1 MKSKLVYPPN
11 PETWDTSFLSPH
23 AEFETNV
30 KRVAWAILLFLVTYF
45 LLLITSGIV
54 CYFCILGAI
63 FVVNHL
69 YHILLIFIA
78 IGLVIFGVMIFVFM
92 LKFIFIKN
100 QKPTENHI
108 EIFEKDQ
115 PHLFAFIR
123 KVAQDS
129 FNQMPKHVYIARGVN
144 ASVSADSQLLSFL
157 FASPKNLTIGL
168 GIVNTLNISEF
179 KSVLAHE
186 FGHFSQKSTHFG
198 RYVYAFYLMLYNW
211 IYAEDSWDN
220 MLSKLLYSG
229 LKAIRI
235 TGWFILSSSNV
246 IKRVMAYLFRFVQKN
261 YMRLSRE
268 MEYNADKMA
277 VCLAGNEASISA
289 LRKVEM
295 SDACMYQS
303 FQHAAWAASQQK
315 KLPNIYEYHRFLM
328 KQWGDKNGIVSDING
343 IPKIAANTE
352 MKQTQPNVVYKDQWA
367 SHPSNEH
374 RALKMNEIA
383 LKCSIVEESAWLLF
397 ENAERLQAE
406 MTDTFFAQFIEFES
420 LPDDPISPAELGEMV
435 RQDDEKN
442 AYPEAYNGFYD
453 DRGISQFDVKAV
465 LLEKKEILSAEV
477 PCNEVFTKEKMEI
490 IQHFF
495 TNAQDAIVLQNIAN
509 GEIETPFFEYKGKRY
524 AQKEAKNV
532 VETLQKEIDKQEK
545 VIAELDKQAF
555 LFHYYRILAHN
566 FDDAV
571 MYVNYYTL
579 FFQWRITWDNM
590 LRFKQDYEEKLNELF
605 SHKPID
611 TEIANAIIHFVFEK
625 ENELKKTF
633 KNIDNEQLIILK
645 GNENIANYIEKNVTY
660 FHSKEHI
667 EGKVIQDFAN
677 FVAIIHDTCLAEYR
691 QTWRQIMQMQFPLVI
706 ENTQ

>member
-1 MKSKLVYPPN
+1 MKSKLIYPPS
-11 PETWDTSFLSPH
+11 PETRDISFLSPH
-23 AEFETNV
+23 AEFEANV
-30 KRVAWAILLFLVTYF
+30 KRVAWAILLFLLTYF
-45 LLLITSGIV
+45 LLLVVSGIV
-54 CYFCILGAI
+54 CYLCVLGAI
-63 FVVNHL
+63 FLITHL
-69 YHILLIFIA
+69 YHLLLIFVA
-78 IGLVIFGVMIFVFM
+78 LCLLIFGVMIFVFM
-92 LKFIFIKN
+92 LKFVFIRN
-100 QKPTENHI
+100 QTAEENQV

-123 KVAQDS
+123 KVAEDT

-144 ASVSADSQLLSFL
+144 ASVSADSQLLSFF

-211 IYAEDSWDN
+211 IYAEDNWDN

-229 LKAIRI
+229 LKVIRI

-246 IKRVMAYLFRFVQKN
+246 IKRLMAYLFRFVQKN

-315 KLPNIYEYHRFLM
+315 KLPNIYAYHRFLM
-328 KQWGDKNGIVSDING
+328 RQWGEKNGIEMAKNR
-343 IPKIAANTE
+343 IPKISSNAHI
-352 MKQTQPNVVYKDQWA
+352 KQTQPNVVYKDQWA
-367 SHPSNEH
+367 SHPSNED
-374 RALKMNEIA
+374 RTLKMNEIS
-383 LKCSIVEESAWLLF
+383 LKCSIVEESAWVLF
-397 ENAERLQAE
+397 ENAGALQAE
-406 MTDTFFAQFIEFES
+406 MTNAFFAQFMEFES
-420 LPDDPISPAELGEMV
+420 LPNNPISPTELGEMV

-442 AYPEAYNGFYD
+442 AYPQAYNGFYD
-453 DRGISQFDVKAV
+453 DRGISQFEVKAV
-465 LLEKKEILSAEV
+465 LLEKKEILSSET
-477 PCNEVFTKEKMEI
+477 PCNEVFTKEKTET
-490 IQHFF
+490 IQLFF
-495 TNAQDAIVLQNIAN
+495 TNAQDAIVLQNIAS

-524 AQKEAKNV
+524 AQKEAKNI
-532 VETLQKEIDKQEK
+532 VETLQKEINKQEAE
-545 VIAELDKQAF
+545 IAEYDKQAF
-555 LFHYYRILAHN
+555 LFHYYLILAHN

-571 MYVNYYTL
+571 KYINYYSL
-579 FFQWRITWDNM
+579 FFHWRMTWDSM
-590 LRFKQDYEEKLNELF
+590 LHFKQDYEEKLNDLF

-611 TEIANAIIHFVFEK
+611 TDIANAIIQFVFEK
-625 ENELKKTF
+625 ENELKKIL
-633 KNIDNEQLIILK
+633 KNIDNEQLDILK
-645 GNENIANYIEKNVTY
+645 ANQNIANYIEKNLAY
-660 FHSKEHI
+660 FYSKEHI

-677 FVAIIHDTCLAEYR
+677 FVALIHDTCLAEYR
-691 QTWRQIMQMQFPLVI
+691 QTWRQIMLMQFPWVM
-706 ENTQ
+706 ENGE

>member
-1 MKSKLVYPPN
+1 MKSKLIYPPN
-11 PETWDTSFLSPH
+11 PDTWDTSFLSPH

-30 KRVAWAILLFLVTYF
+30 KRVAWAIFLFLVTYF
-45 LLLITSGIV
+45 LLLCASALV
-54 CYFCILGAI
+54 CYFCILGAV
-63 FVVNHL
+63 FVINHL

-100 QKPTENHI
+100 QKNAENHI

-123 KVAQDS
+123 KVAEDS
-129 FNQMPKHVYIARGVN
+129 FNQMPKHVYIVRGVN
-144 ASVSADSQLLSFL
+144 ASVSSDSQLLSFF

-235 TGWFILSSSNV
+235 TGWFVLSSSNV
-246 IKRVMAYLFRFVQKN
+246 IKRLMAYLFRFVQRN
-261 YMRLSRE
+261 YMCLSRE

-289 LRKVEM
+289 LCKVEM
-295 SDACMYQS
+295 SDSCMYQS

-328 KQWGDKNGIVSDING
+328 KQWGDKHDILTDSNGV
-343 IPKIAANTE
+343 PKISANTLI
-352 MKQTQPNVVYKDQWA
+352 KQAQPNVVYKDQWA
-367 SHPSNEH
+367 SHPSNED
-374 RALKMNEIA
+374 RTLKMNEIS
-383 LKCSIVEESAWLLF
+383 LKCRIIEESAWVLF
-397 ENAERLQAE
+397 ENAEALQIQ
-406 MTDTFFAQFIEFES
+406 MTDSFFAQFLEFEGLS
-420 LPDDPISPAELGEMV
+420 NDPISPVELGEMV

-442 AYPEAYNGFYD
+442 AYPQAYQGFYD
-453 DRGISQFDVKAV
+453 DRGISQFEVKAV
-465 LLEKKEILSAEV
+465 LLAKKEILSPEV
-477 PCNEVFTKEKMEI
+477 PCNEVFTKEKTNV

-495 TNAQDAIVLQNIAN
+495 TNAQDAMVLQNIAN

-524 AQKEAKNV
+524 AQKEAKNL
-532 VETLQKEIDKQEK
+532 VESLQKEIATQEK
-545 VIAELDKQAF
+545 QITEYDKQAF
-555 LFHYYRILAHN
+555 LFHYYRILEHN
-566 FDDAV
+566 FDEAV
-571 MYVNYYTL
+571 MYINYYTL
-579 FFQWRITWDNM
+579 FFQWRMTWDKM
-590 LRFKQDYEEKLNELF
+590 VHFKQDYEEKLNDLF

-611 TEIANAIIHFVFEK
+611 NDIANEIIRFVSEK
-625 ENELKKTF
+625 ENELKKIL
-633 KNIDNEQLIILK
+633 KNIDNEQVNILK
-645 GNENIANYIEKNVTY
+645 QYENIANYIEKNTVY
-660 FHSKEHI
+660 FRSKEHL
-667 EGKVIQDFAN
+667 EGKQIQDFAN
-677 FVAIIHDTCLAEYR
+677 FVATIHDACLAQYR
-691 QTWRQIMQMQFPLVI
+691 HTWRQIMLLQFPLVL
-706 ENTQ
+706 ENGQ